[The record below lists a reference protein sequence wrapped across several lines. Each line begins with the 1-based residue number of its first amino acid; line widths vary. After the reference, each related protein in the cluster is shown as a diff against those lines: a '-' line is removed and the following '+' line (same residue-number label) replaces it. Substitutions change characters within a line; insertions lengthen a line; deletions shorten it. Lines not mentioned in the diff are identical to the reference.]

1 MREII
6 AKWAEKFINLE
17 IVGLAFLLPL
27 FFLPITVEFY
37 EFNKLILL
45 SLAVTLG
52 ALAWGIKAALT
63 GDLGIRRSPFD
74 LPVTAF
80 WLASLVSTVFSD
92 NYLTSIIGQYA
103 RWHPSLFSVTILTAL
118 YFLVSWHIDGKTLRK
133 ALVAL
138 FTSATLGALLIW
150 PQYFGANWLGQD
162 WSNRPTFTP
171 LGSPTILAVFLGAVS
186 GMIGKEIFTSQ
197 NRWVK
202 IALATDLAFFAAT
215 LALLG
220 SVPGWV
226 AFAASVLLAILTS
239 PIETLRNHKIHLA
252 ASFGAALV
260 FAIAVLVPPLF
271 GKTTFLNQDFPK
283 EITLDLGTSWSVSAT
298 SFRQKPFWG
307 SGPSTFLLD
316 FTRYKPLRFNQ
327 TQLWTIRFDKP
338 FNEYLLSF
346 AEEGIIGILAWLIL
360 ITVVVRETV
369 RRKGWET
376 LSLAGAVLIGFF
388 FTNATILTAGLL
400 MFAAG
405 TISPRTEPG
414 AGTNMV
420 KKGWKYA
427 LPLLVILIVGVLEL
441 VWVYRAYTAEYL
453 QRRSRTGNSLAQVYS
468 DQVKSTSK
476 LPWQSSYRLSLSQT
490 SFLTANELAKKENP
504 TEEDQQ
510 QIKQLIAQAISEAR
524 VATDLNPLNAGSW
537 ENLAQIYRSLIG
549 VAQDAE
555 QWAADS
561 YQKAVGLDLF
571 NPLLRVG
578 FGGLYYQLAEY
589 DLAEEQFRAAIN
601 LKPDFA
607 NAHYNLGRTYRELGN
622 KVLAIQELETA
633 LKLSDPQVEGYEE
646 AKKILDELKAK

>member
-226 AFAASVLLAILTS
+226 AC
-239 PIETLRNHKIHLA
+239 
-252 ASFGAALV
+252 
-260 FAIAVLVPPLF
+260 
-271 GKTTFLNQDFPK
+271 
-283 EITLDLGTSWSVSAT
+283 
-298 SFRQKPFWG
+298 
-307 SGPSTFLLD
+307 
-316 FTRYKPLRFNQ
+316 
-327 TQLWTIRFDKP
+327 
-338 FNEYLLSF
+338 
-346 AEEGIIGILAWLIL
+346 
-360 ITVVVRETV
+360 
-369 RRKGWET
+369 
-376 LSLAGAVLIGFF
+376 
-388 FTNATILTAGLL
+388 
-400 MFAAG
+400 
-405 TISPRTEPG
+405 
-414 AGTNMV
+414 
-420 KKGWKYA
+420 
-427 LPLLVILIVGVLEL
+427 
-441 VWVYRAYTAEYL
+441 YL
-453 QRRSRTGNSLAQVYS
+453 QS
-468 DQVKSTSK
+468 
-476 LPWQSSYRLSLSQT
+476 
-490 SFLTANELAKKENP
+490 
-504 TEEDQQ
+504 
-510 QIKQLIAQAISEAR
+510 
-524 VATDLNPLNAGSW
+524 
-537 ENLAQIYRSLIG
+537 
-549 VAQDAE
+549 
-555 QWAADS
+555 
-561 YQKAVGLDLF
+561 
-571 NPLLRVG
+571 
-578 FGGLYYQLAEY
+578 
-589 DLAEEQFRAAIN
+589 
-601 LKPDFA
+601 
-607 NAHYNLGRTYRELGN
+607 
-622 KVLAIQELETA
+622 
-633 LKLSDPQVEGYEE
+633 
-646 AKKILDELKAK
+646 